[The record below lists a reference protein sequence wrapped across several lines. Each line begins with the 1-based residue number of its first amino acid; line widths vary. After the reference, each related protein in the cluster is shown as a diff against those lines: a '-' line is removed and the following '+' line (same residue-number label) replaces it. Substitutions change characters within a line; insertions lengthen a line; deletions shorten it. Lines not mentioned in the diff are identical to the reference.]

1 MRWREATIGIFLPKL
16 AGVLAKPAHRAQV
29 LALHRDRIA
38 GLEPVADPKPLTR
51 LGPWRG
57 LTRRPGA
64 AVHQWARG
72 DAAVGI
78 GLDRGGRGRLGEV
91 RRGGGVS
98 VARVARPSQGVCTS
112 AAR

>member
-1 MRWREATIGIFLPKL
+1 MRWREATIGIFLAKL

-51 LGPWRG
+51 LGPRRG

-72 DAAVGI
+72 HAPVGI
-78 GLDRGGRGRLGEV
+78 GPDRGGRGRFREV
-91 RRGGGVS
+91 LRRLRAWVS
-98 VARVARPSQGVCTS
+98 WVARPAQGG
-112 AAR
+112 

>member
-1 MRWREATIGIFLPKL
+1 MVWGREATLGIFLPKL
-16 AGVLAKPAHRAQV
+16 AGVLAKPADRARV

-38 GLEPVADPKPLTR
+38 GLEAVADPILPAR

-57 LTRRPGA
+57 PTRRPGA

-78 GLDRGGRGRLGEV
+78 GLDRGGRGRPGGV
-91 RRGGGVS
+91 RR
-98 VARVARPSQGVCTS
+98 RPRFWV
-112 AAR
+112 